1 MRATWALAALLAAG
15 CIGPGG
21 VTRVADGEVQQGR
34 EIDAEAYAS
43 YFRAATLEATGDR
56 KQALD
61 ELERALDADPD
72 SPQILTRVAELT
84 CAANPRQPPTS
95 PAVPAAAAERA
106 LSLFSRAL
114 DKDARYAP
122 AWLGRAVCLESQGR
136 RREALA
142 MATRAAALDPLR
154 PESTRVMVRLLL
166 LLGRRDDAARWLSA
180 YRVLVP
186 APLDPEPPTGDATVS
201 PARAGASRALERALS
216 ERNLAAARAAALELG
231 MSRSALA
238 LALATAAPELAMT
251 QALTILAADP
261 TDSDAL
267 VAALAAADR
276 LGDSARFEQALL
288 LFAGEPLPLSTRAK
302 ELFAEVLE
310 RHTGSV
316 GLEAWRGIP

>member
-1 MRATWALAALLAAG
+1 MRAGWALAAVLAAG
-15 CIGPGG
+15 CVGPGG
-21 VTRVADGEVQQGR
+21 VTRVADGEVQSGR

-84 CAANPRQPPTS
+84 CFANPRLFPTS
-95 PAVPAAAAERA
+95 AAAPASAAERA
-106 LSLFSRAL
+106 LLLFSRAL

-154 PESTRVMVRLLL
+154 PESTRVMARLLIA
-166 LLGRRDDAARWLSA
+166 LGRQEDAARWLHA

-186 APLDPEPPTGDATVS
+186 APLDPEPPTGDSAVS
-201 PARAGASRALERALS
+201 TARANASRSLERAFS

-238 LALATAAPELAMT
+238 LVLATAAPELAIE

-267 VAALAAADR
+267 IAALTAADR
-276 LGDSARFEQALL
+276 LGDSARFQQALL
-288 LFAGEPLPLSTRAK
+288 LFAGEPLPPSPRAK

-310 RHTGSV
+310 RHIGTV